1 MHKYTAEQKEF
12 LKSNVYGR
20 SHAELT
26 ELFNGIFGLQ
36 LERSQ
41 IAAFIKNN
49 KLNTGRDGR
58 FKSGH
63 VPANKGKKGMGGWE
77 PTQFKKGNRPWN
89 YKPVG
94 TERVNGDG
102 YVDIK
107 VADPNKWKG
116 KHILLWEAA
125 NGPVPKGHVVIFAD
139 GNKRN
144 FDLNN
149 LLLVSRKELAVLNKH
164 NLIQGET
171 ELTKAGVIVADIY
184 LKIGERKRK
193 K

>member
-12 LKSNVYGR
+12 LKANVYGR

-26 ELFNGIFGLQ
+26 ELFNGKFGLQ

-139 GNKRN
+139 SNKRN